1 MNEDHLL
8 KHADRV
14 IRENQIIREECRR
27 NLMQARAAS
36 VCIERTLQL
45 AKTDA
50 AMARQGLEAADR
62 IALSSGMESDANSF
76 AAVAVLS

>member
-1 MNEDHLL
+1 M
-8 KHADRV
+8 

-45 AKTDA
+45 AQTDA

-62 IALSSGMESDANSF
+62 IALSSGKESDANSF